1 MLWKQQGFLTPSG
14 DKIKNGPYAQSLLD
28 TILLPAAL
36 AIIKGPGHCK
46 SDSLEARGNHLTDT
60 SLLISSLYSCSS
72 SLMRLETVA
81 GNKNTENAASKNI
94 FISYV
99 QKEYL

>member
-36 AIIKGPGHCK
+36 AIITGPGHCK
-46 SDSLEARGNHLTDT
+46 SDSLEAKGNHLLDT
-60 SLLISSLYSCSS
+60 SAKKTLPL
-72 SLMRLETVA
+72 
-81 GNKNTENAASKNI
+81 
-94 FISYV
+94 
-99 QKEYL
+99 